1 MKTKKGLALV
11 IANADYLQQ
20 NKLPTCKK
28 DGSDMQKVL
37 EYLNFDVIFGNDLSR
52 ASMYDVISKFLET
65 AELYSTV
72 LVYYTGHGV
81 QIDGENYFVPV
92 DCEWL

>member
-1 MKTKKGLALV
+1 
-11 IANADYLQQ
+11 
-20 NKLPTCKK
+20 
-28 DGSDMQKVL
+28 
-37 EYLNFDVIFGNDLSR
+37 
-52 ASMYDVISKFLET
+52 MYDVISKFLEI

-92 DCEWL
+92 DCEYKSSKAIFYRHPSLVRGFNAITDFMTANPINQYYDIGCM